1 MSDNFVG
8 FAQSPKADPNRKIHT
23 YATELQL
30 TADLK
35 SVFAAFNEPDFYE
48 AVFDKLQKLD
58 FRQGAKL
65 TFDAD
70 PEYRGTF
77 SRIDIPREIILLT
90 ERHGEVA
97 FRFKERKGS
106 QIKLQVK
113 KALLEEE
120 ISLWS
125 AACEKLVANLGDRFG
140 SH

>member
-8 FAQSPKADPNRKIHT
+8 FAQSPKADPNRKVKT
-23 YATELQL
+23 YETELTL
-30 TADLK
+30 SADLK
-35 SVFAAFNEPDFYE
+35 TVFAAFNDPGFYE
-48 AVFDKLQKLD
+48 SVFDKLARLD

-65 TFDAD
+65 TFVAEA
-70 PEYRGTF
+70 EYRGTF

-90 ERHGEVA
+90 ELHGEVA

-106 QIKLQVK
+106 VIKLKLK

-120 ISLWS
+120 VSTWS
-125 AACEKLVANLGDRFG
+125 AACEKIVATLGVRFG